1 MISLDKNYRTKD
13 GKEVRIYAIDGGGD
27 FPVHGAVYVNCSWIS
42 ETWKFWDDD
51 LIEVVMIPEYWVV
64 FSETGKPHY
73 VTKVAPT
80 YDLPEGQFEIHH
92 PAQEKPNETD

>member
-1 MISLDKNYRTKD
+1 MISLDKNYRTE
-13 GKEVRIYAIDGGGD
+13 GGLEVRIYATDGSG
-27 FPVHGAVYVNCSWIS
+27 PRSVHGAIFNGYDWVSQVWGI
-42 ETWKFWDDD
+42 EDDD

-80 YDLPEGQFEIHH
+80 YDLPEGQFAIHH
-92 PAQEKPNETD
+92 LAEEKPA